1 MAAEKPARRVRV
13 EGLLTHLAAAL
24 AGAFLGPEAAVA
36 AAKLVAAL
44 FGS

>member
-1 MAAEKPARRVRV
+1 MADGKRARP
-13 EGLLTHLAAAL
+13 GLGAVLTHLAAAL

-36 AAKLVAAL
+36 AAQLVAAL